1 VIPLTPQA
9 RRYIDAAIHMPVN
22 RQYESDNWARI
33 LEQDSASAAR
43 VILAILANMSVHI
56 DNELRK
62 ADELSREQKIIL
74 SNDQWY
80 VEDLM
85 EEILESL
92 PH

>member
-1 VIPLTPQA
+1 
-9 RRYIDAAIHMPVN
+9 MPVN

-62 ADELSREQKIIL
+62 GDELSREQKIIL